1 VRLEALGRAHP
12 RPWHSEAA
20 AAAPAEVLLL
30 RRLVALAASGRAP
43 PRPRHLEQ
51 AAAAAA
57 AVVQCSAGG
66 GGRCLRAPRRPALPQ
81 PASLRRAGAEV
92 VARSEEHLLVAGV
105 RLPRGS
111 GVARHS
117 AAEALARV
125 LFYESATWRE
135 VMLLCPRVPF
145 GVIRDLLMRHVLGS
159 AMRCGVICNWL
170 EGVHILCV
178 HGHDYPFGN
187 GRRSCARGRA

>member
-1 VRLEALGRAHP
+1 LGRAQP
-12 RPWHSEAA
+12 RPRHLEAA
-20 AAAPAEVLLL
+20 AAAAAEVLLP
-30 RRLVALAASGRAP
+30 RRLVALAALGRAQ
-43 PRPRHLEQ
+43 PRRRHLEP
-51 AAAAAA
+51 AAG
-57 AVVQCSAGG
+57 AVAQSSAGEEG
-66 GGRCLRAPRRPALPQ
+66 QCLRAPRRPAFPL
-81 PASLRRAGAEV
+81 PASLRPAGAEV
-92 VARSEEHLLVAGV
+92 AARSEAHLSV
-105 RLPRGS
+105 RLPRCREV
-111 GVARHS
+111 VARHS

>member
-1 VRLEALGRAHP
+1 MRLEALGRAHP

-66 GGRCLRAPRRPALPQ
+66 GGRCLRAPRLPQ